1 MKIGLLTY
9 YGDLNFGTNL
19 QAYATLLALKSIYPH
34 DEVEII
40 PLHTFWLR
48 IIPYKSFNPVSIY
61 RDYIRIKK
69 FAQFKR
75 VNLQVVE
82 KEPNITSP
90 QEALDY
96 IASRNYD
103 VIYVGADTLLELD
116 RLPKGYDGLSCYW
129 LKDIKAKKIIVAASA
144 KNTQFE
150 LLSKKQQADMVSAV
164 SQFSKIAVRDRAT
177 YSLFANCVDKEHIEM
192 IPDPTFSFNTDFS
205 FADSYLGKKKVKLPN
220 KSIYINSVGC
230 DSWLSGVVA
239 TLKENGYF
247 IVTPRPT
254 PWTDLSLNDMGPLEQ
269 AGIFRNFKLVLTH
282 RFHEGVFCL
291 KNHTPFILYA
301 PNGMM
306 TSDGESK
313 HVSLLKDFNMYPQ
326 AFLGSQ
332 DTTLNLSNIIER
344 INSVITMFDVKSIDE
359 KMANNASIYNSY
371 LNKTSQLVKS
381 KK

>member
-192 IPDPTFSFNTDFS
+192 IPDPTFSLKIDYS
-205 FADSYLGKKKVKLPN
+205 FVETYLKEKKISFPN
-220 KSIYINSVGC
+220 KTVYINSASS
-230 DSWLSGVVA
+230 DEWLSKVVDE
-239 TLKENGYF
+239 LKENGYC

-254 PWTDLSLNDMGPLEQ
+254 GWTDLSLNDMGPLEQ
-269 AGIFRNFKLVLTH
+269 AGIFKYVSFVISH

-306 TSDGESK
+306 TANGESK
-313 HVSLLKDFNMYPQ
+313 HVSLLKDFNLYPYS
-326 AFLGSQ
+326 FLGSI
-332 DTTLNLSNIIER
+332 DTAIYADNVLGRLQQVRALFKIEQ
-344 INSVITMFDVKSIDE
+344 IDSVME
-359 KMANNASIYNSY
+359 K
-371 LNKTSQLVKS
+371 NKTSYMKFVEEAKNTIND
-381 KK
+381 

>member
-19 QAYATLLALKSIYPH
+19 QAYATLLALKAAYP
-34 DEVEII
+34 DDCVEIV

-75 VNLQVVE
+75 VNLQVQE

-129 LKDIKAKKIIVAASA
+129 LKDIKAKKIIIAASA

-150 LLSKKQQADMVSAV
+150 NLSGLQKKEMKVAI
-164 SQFSKIAVRDRAT
+164 SQFTHIAVRDQAT
-177 YSLFANCVDKEHIEM
+177 FDLFSHFVGESQIEYL
-192 IPDPTFSFNTDFS
+192 PDPTFSYAIDYS
-205 FADSYLGKKKVKLPN
+205 YADNYLKLKNVCIPT
-220 KSIYINSVGC
+220 KSIYINCASSDV
-230 DSWLSGVVA
+230 WLDTVACEIKKSG
-239 TLKENGYF
+239 YY
-247 IVTPRPT
+247 IVTPRPVK
-254 PWTDLSLNDMGPLEQ
+254 WSDLSLNDMGPLEN
-269 AGIFRNFKLVLTH
+269 AGIFKYFDFVITH

-291 KNHTPFILYA
+291 KNHTPFLIYA
-301 PNGMM
+301 ANGML
-306 TSDGESK
+306 TSKGESK
-313 HVSLLKDFNMYPQ
+313 QVSLLKDFDLYPEC
-326 AFLGSQ
+326 FLGSKDTIIQSQ
-332 DTTLNLSNIIER
+332 DILSR
-344 INSVITMFDVKSIDE
+344 MKLAKKMFDEDKIECGMNKNKV
-359 KMANNASIYNSY
+359 IYLGY
-371 LNKTSQLVKS
+371 IQKHLVDPF
-381 KK
+381 